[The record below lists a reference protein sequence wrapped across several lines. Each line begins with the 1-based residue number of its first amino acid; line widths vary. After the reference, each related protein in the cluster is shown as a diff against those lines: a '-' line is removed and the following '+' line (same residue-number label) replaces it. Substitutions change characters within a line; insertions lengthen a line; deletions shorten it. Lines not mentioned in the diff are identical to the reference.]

1 MCKAYT
7 GEKAWFLGSRP
18 FAPAKAAGH
27 PRPVAC
33 SARGPGGG
41 RPGCLLH
48 SVDWSLAARLFASEC
63 PDPP

>member
-27 PRPVAC
+27 PRPAAR
-33 SARGPGGG
+33 SAGGPGGG
-41 RPGCLLH
+41 RPGRLLP
-48 SVDWSLAARLFASEC
+48 SADWSLAARLFASER